1 MRNKFNDLSI
11 GQKLNIGFG
20 ILVLLLLLIVGLI
33 FAAGRDATESINLTI
48 DVRVPAALASARR
61 SQVC

>member
-1 MRNKFNDLSI
+1 MRNRFHDLTI

-33 FAAGRDATESINLTI
+33 FAAGQAATNRTPMGACQLLRVGLG
-48 DVRVPAALASARR
+48 VRRNR
-61 SQVC
+61 